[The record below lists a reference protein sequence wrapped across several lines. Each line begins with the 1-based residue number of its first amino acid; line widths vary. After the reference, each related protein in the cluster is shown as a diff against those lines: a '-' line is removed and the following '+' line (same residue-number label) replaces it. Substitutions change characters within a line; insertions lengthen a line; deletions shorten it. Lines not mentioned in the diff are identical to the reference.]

1 MISPLLDIFFQYGGA
16 VVAGIIVGLLCKVFF
31 ARQMQ
36 GKIREYQ
43 SEIVKSHSKILSLQ
57 AEGDQLQ
64 RKIKDLETKL
74 QRERLVL
81 N

>member
-16 VVAGIIVGLLCKVFF
+16 VAAGIIVGLLCKVFF

-36 GKIREYQ
+36 SKIRDYQ
-43 SEIVKSHSKILSLQ
+43 SEIVKSHSQILSLQ

-64 RKIKDLETKL
+64 RKIKDLETRL
-74 QRERLVL
+74 QRERLML